1 MNRIYI
7 RHIELLTNSDTR
19 SRVFLAYMK
28 IRNTSKARCG
38 GFSLQDLIK
47 SLSVSDT
54 TARKTLKR
62 LIEFGYI
69 TKLKDN
75 YYRTISFKTITG
87 NNLHEK
93 FFKLSNEDLFSY
105 NWTNISSFR
114 ALLVELHN
122 QSNRNKRKS
131 LRKGFTVVTRDGVRE
146 KISSPSKKELDT
158 LMATTYVSTYTN
170 KHFST
175 ISKYRRK
182 QSLVKYS
189 IEKPI
194 IVKMESKADENFT
207 GLDTNMLGKKIGKYL
222 TYRKYLLFVPVSTRF
237 GNVKLNGY

>member
-1 MNRIYI
+1 
-7 RHIELLTNSDTR
+7 
-19 SRVFLAYMK
+19 MK
-28 IRNTSKARCG
+28 VRNASKTRCG
-38 GFSLQDLIK
+38 GFSLQDLIEC
-47 SLSVSDT
+47 LNTSDT

-62 LIEFGYI
+62 LVEFGYV
-69 TKLKDN
+69 TKLKQN
-75 YYRTISFKTITG
+75 HYRTISFKSITG

-93 FFKLSNEDLFSY
+93 FFKISDEELFSY

-158 LMATTYVSTYTN
+158 LMATTYVSTYTG

-182 QSLVKYS
+182 QLLVKYS

-194 IVKMESKADENFT
+194 VVKMESKADENFT
-207 GLDTNMLGKKIGKYL
+207 GLDTNILDKKIGKFL

-237 GNVKLNGY
+237 GSVKLNGY

>member
-1 MNRIYI
+1 MNRIYV

-28 IRNTSKARCG
+28 VRNHSKTRCG

-47 SLSVSDT
+47 SLSVSNT

-62 LIEFGYI
+62 LVEFGYVV
-69 TKLKDN
+69 KLKQN
-75 YYRTISFKTITG
+75 YYRTVSFKTITG
-87 NNLHEK
+87 DNLHEK
-93 FFKLSNEDLFSY
+93 FFKITDEQLFSY

-122 QSNRNKRKS
+122 QVNRNKRKS

-158 LMATTYVSTYTN
+158 LMATTYVSTYTG

-189 IEKPI
+189 IEKPVV
-194 IVKMESKADENFT
+194 VKKESVADDNFT
-207 GLDTNMLGKKIGKYL
+207 GLTGNVHENKLGKFL
-222 TYRKYLLFVPVSTRF
+222 TYRKYLIFVKISTRF
-237 GNVKLNGY
+237 GTVKLNGY